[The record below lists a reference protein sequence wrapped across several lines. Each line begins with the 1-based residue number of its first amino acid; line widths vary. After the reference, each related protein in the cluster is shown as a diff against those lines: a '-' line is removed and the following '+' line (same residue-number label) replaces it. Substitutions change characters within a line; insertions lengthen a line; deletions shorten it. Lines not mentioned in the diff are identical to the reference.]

1 MASPSASCHPAV
13 PSLIPWPPA
22 APAPQP
28 WASPREASSRE
39 RVGATPGAQL
49 CPLSPTPFLVSLVP
63 WDKDGG
69 WAVGCLVPT
78 EPLVLHGVSWIWCG
92 GCVGQRGCVGVPGG
106 QMCGKW
112 WFDSWGWGC
121 GDPGLCS
128 RCVMCPRDELCA
140 GVALQD
146 RDLALSNAS

>member
-1 MASPSASCHPAV
+1 
-13 PSLIPWPPA
+13 
-22 APAPQP
+22 
-28 WASPREASSRE
+28 
-39 RVGATPGAQL
+39 
-49 CPLSPTPFLVSLVP
+49 
-63 WDKDGG
+63 
-69 WAVGCLVPT
+69 
-78 EPLVLHGVSWIWCG
+78 
-92 GCVGQRGCVGVPGG
+92 
-106 QMCGKW
+106 MCGKW